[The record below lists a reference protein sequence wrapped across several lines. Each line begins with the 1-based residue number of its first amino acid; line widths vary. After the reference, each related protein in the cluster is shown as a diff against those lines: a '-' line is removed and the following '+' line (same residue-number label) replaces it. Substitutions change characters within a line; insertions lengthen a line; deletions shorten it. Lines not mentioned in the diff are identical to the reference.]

1 MSLRS
6 GVHTP
11 RTSTSAAVP
20 SQDTCSTP
28 SACRSA
34 TGSSSSRA
42 VREEQVWP
50 LRSGS
55 VPTAKWCSQTSFRRW
70 STSHS
75 AEQAARTLGNVR
87 TEVLDLEHISEP
99 DEAFDVVLCRE
110 GMMFALEPRRA
121 VAEMHRVLRPGGRAT
136 VAVWGPRSENPWLGV
151 LLDTITEVTGIV
163 VPPPA
168 APGPFALSDATELRD
183 LFSDAGFGELR
194 DRSCVGTPS
203 CTLVLGVVEPAVEG
217 RRTRHRGREPAR
229 RHHAH
234 AAARHRAGRNVALRD
249 ERRARAPGTRAR
261 ARRTPIMSA
270 GPSKIF
276 VVLGA
281 TGTIGRSV
289 VELLAAKSG
298 VTVRVTTR
306 TPTSLPATLR
316 LRSVTAFAFDWDTP
330 TGLDRL
336 LRDCDAVLLIPPSG
350 HPAEATATQ
359 VAHAAASAGVRH
371 MVFLSTLG
379 ADFDPGFTFGRWAL
393 AGEHAVAPASVPH
406 TVLRPNSYMSNFYGM
421 LRPADDG
428 ALRLPW
434 GLGTNSFVDP
444 RDVAECAAAHPA
456 RTDRSRR
463 RDLLPHG
470 ASITRR
476 LHGRVDARIGE
487 WRSDP
492 LREHD
497 HRVRLRSTHPRRS
510 PRTHARGTHRAP
522 HGHGELGALT
532 DHRRRG
538 EAHRSCAA
546 IPR

>member
-6 GVHTP
+6 GVHHAEDIDERSRPITDMLDAVGLQIGD
-11 RTSTSAAVP
+11 RVLELACGAGGTGLAAAERIGADGEVVLSDVVP
-20 SQDTCSTP
+20 EMVDIAQ
-28 SACRSA
+28 RRA
-34 TGSSSSRA
+34 T
-42 VREEQVWP
+42 
-50 LRSGS
+50 
-55 VPTAKWCSQTSFRRW
+55 
-70 STSHS
+70 
-75 AEQAARTLGNVR
+75 ARTLGNVR

-183 LFSDAGFGELR
+183 LFSDAGFGELAI
-194 DRSCVGTPS
+194 DRVSAPLRAPS
-203 CTLVLGVVEPAVEG
+203 FSAWWNRQLKVAGPVIAVVNRLDETTRTWLHDTAQVATSRT
-217 RRTRHRGREPAR
+217 RRTAR
-229 RHHAH
+229 SSY
-234 AAARHRAGRNVALRD
+234 RD
-249 ERRARAPGTRAR
+249 SAR

-270 GPSKIF
+270 GPSKTF

-298 VTVRVTTR
+298 VTVRVATR

-350 HPAEATATQ
+350 HPAGATATQ
-359 VAHAAASAGVRH
+359 VARAAAGAGVRH

-393 AGEHAVAPASVPH
+393 AGEHAVAAGVRAH
-406 TVLRPNSYMSNFYGM
+406 TRCF
-421 LRPADDG
+421 
-428 ALRLPW
+428 
-434 GLGTNSFVDP
+434 DP
-444 RDVAECAAAHPA
+444 TP
-456 RTDRSRR
+456 T
-463 RDLLPHG
+463 
-470 ASITRR
+470 
-476 LHGRVDARIGE
+476 
-487 WRSDP
+487 
-492 LREHD
+492 
-497 HRVRLRSTHPRRS
+497 
-510 PRTHARGTHRAP
+510 
-522 HGHGELGALT
+522 
-532 DHRRRG
+532 
-538 EAHRSCAA
+538 
-546 IPR
+546 